1 MGWEGS
7 CGGAGIP
14 WRCQGFAVR
23 ALLCWGS
30 VTRWT
35 HGSQR
40 SFPSSGIPWAKRA
53 RAAGSPQRMCP
64 TARPGTGCVSVLAVP
79 HVKVG
84 SVVPFHQPRPIP
96 CGCLGSFPVDSQGC
110 LGGRSLP
117 TERIF
122 LQKRLSSTLHSP
134 QTRPDPGTCFLPHP
148 GILSDPTSLTLPWFL
163 LKYQTKCIKNRCTSC
178 FPLLLFQNTLLKGAR
193 SLLTPHSFKC
203 KGRKQPIADTKL
215 KSRTSPASQV

>member
-1 MGWEGS
+1 MEALESPGDVRDLLSGL
-7 CGGAGIP
+7 CCAGDP
-14 WRCQGFAVR
+14 SHVGLMDPRGLSQAQGFRGPSEPELQAVPR
-23 ALLCWGS
+23 
-30 VTRWT
+30 
-35 HGSQR
+35 
-40 SFPSSGIPWAKRA
+40 
-53 RAAGSPQRMCP
+53 
-64 TARPGTGCVSVLAVP
+64 GCVSVLAVP

-148 GILSDPTSLTLPWFL
+148 GILSDPTSLTLPRFL

-178 FPLLLFQNTLLKGAR
+178 F
-193 SLLTPHSFKC
+193 SLSCYFKTRC
-203 KGRKQPIADTKL
+203 
-215 KSRTSPASQV
+215 